1 MLKAWNQT
9 SGQDFS
15 KGLRRGGSIA
25 LSQEAQR
32 SRSLPAS
39 VTMLPDGTASPS
51 FPWALSPNQVLKM
64 KNLLIEIKVAF
75 DRLISRFNIIKER
88 MSELEDKYAN

>member
-39 VTMLPDGTASPS
+39 VTMLPDGTASP
-51 FPWALSPNQVLKM
+51 FPWALCPNQVLKM
-64 KNLLIEIKVAF
+64 KKLLIEIKVAF